1 MGDTDSQSS
10 VDLQKLQA
18 EAEALIPRLQD
29 LAGALARYQ
38 PPEGAPLKVG
48 QLREISKTITN
59 LENMK
64 IPVPDE
70 LRCLKT
76 NLLSETHQFE
86 EVENIFVMLEQELT
100 KALAKIRENAG
111 GAFGNGERRVRRSS
125 GDFTPH
131 SMLRECIV
139 KSLKS
144 HGGRAKTTTVLN
156 EVGEM
161 LKGNLTTND
170 LDLDD
175 YNQQPIWRRNA
186 CLQRRV
192 MVREG
197 LVKDETAGGFWELTA
212 DFAVSQEK

>member
-76 NLLSETHQFE
+76 NHSRP
-86 EVENIFVMLEQELT
+86 ISR
-100 KALAKIRENAG
+100 KI
-111 GAFGNGERRVRRSS
+111 
-125 GDFTPH
+125 
-131 SMLRECIV
+131 
-139 KSLKS
+139 
-144 HGGRAKTTTVLN
+144 
-156 EVGEM
+156 
-161 LKGNLTTND
+161 
-170 LDLDD
+170 
-175 YNQQPIWRRNA
+175 
-186 CLQRRV
+186 
-192 MVREG
+192 
-197 LVKDETAGGFWELTA
+197 
-212 DFAVSQEK
+212 